1 MNIFRSILINFN
13 TSLIVFLTRV
23 HIQLLNCF
31 FFSKK
36 KIEQKV
42 KGPLFFQRPVDLDFA
57 DGENGGRMTRTDT
70 GSFRSVDDSS
80 SVVTTQ
86 PSSSS
91 MSDLVTPDVGE
102 SDQRWKGKWIL
113 KNSDHMIFL
122 IISSSSPSFALRL
135 LLEVQDAEFPMS
147 FFHFCSMVA
156 RWFNWLIAF
165 AKLTE
170 WYQFKH
176 WVSESMYTSSIVS
189 IIKLNSHETYSH
201 QQDLF
206 VFF

>member
-1 MNIFRSILINFN
+1 MINFN

-102 SDQRWKGKWIL
+102 SDQR
-113 KNSDHMIFL
+113 
-122 IISSSSPSFALRL
+122 
-135 LLEVQDAEFPMS
+135 
-147 FFHFCSMVA
+147 
-156 RWFNWLIAF
+156 
-165 AKLTE
+165 
-170 WYQFKH
+170 
-176 WVSESMYTSSIVS
+176 
-189 IIKLNSHETYSH
+189 
-201 QQDLF
+201 
-206 VFF
+206 